1 MSNDLSSRYPSGLKA
16 FECEVSVLGS
26 PEIHFLFSHVKT
38 ARDPINITSI
48 FQ

>member
-1 MSNDLSSRYPSGLKA
+1 MICLQDARLMKA